1 MNVTVK
7 SDLGFAPHIEFDLLA
22 DSLAVDL
29 PIYFVADDKDGI
41 IGGLWFGYLTE
52 GDEFKFGIFVGKSFS
67 LFK

>member
-7 SDLGFAPHIEFDLLA
+7 SDLGFAPHVEFDLLA

-29 PIYFVADDKDGI
+29 PIYFVADDKDGL
-41 IGGLWFGYLTE
+41 IGGLRFGYLTE